1 MPKQKRLALSCQ
13 FRQLTLEETLNFCV
27 KNQLLCEIDT
37 EISDDNGEEPR
48 DRRSDLLAEPSKEAV
63 QQHVSP
69 VCRSCRSKA
78 AALQVVEDADDTSR
92 TSQTRTSQTRTQ
104 TRPSEQSGCCSSS
117 QNTRGRTLDRDTSR
131 GQASSRGHASSRGRG
146 QSVGSRGSRPAP
158 DHKWYETDWEPNNI
172 PFTGTPGPING
183 AATLDSDQPVDFV
196 ELLSDELLQ
205 NIVEQTNRYLA
216 TGDSYRTIANS
227 FRVCVSSVSRIVP
240 DVASA
245 IWDSLVGRDRRVFNY
260 RLSRARL
267 VVECAFGVL
276 ASQWRLYRRALEV
289 QPDVAEICV
298 KATCVLHN
306 FLRLTTSTPVV
317 RGASTG
323 ADMELL
329 PGLGR
334 VAANNSGRE
343 AIRVRDTFSSYF
355 SAEGAVQWQ
364 ASI

>member
-1 MPKQKRLALSCQ
+1 MVPI
-13 FRQLTLEETLNFCV
+13 TT
-27 KNQLLCEIDT
+27 I
-37 EISDDNGEEPR
+37 
-48 DRRSDLLAEPSKEAV
+48 
-63 QQHVSP
+63 
-69 VCRSCRSKA
+69 
-78 AALQVVEDADDTSR
+78 AALYLLWRSLLRARRRRRHRFWALHSGTLQLPTDRLLPGADHRGPQPHVFVADEAFPLR
-92 TSQTRTSQTRTQ
+92 RNLM
-104 TRPSEQSGCCSSS
+104 RPFP
-117 QNTRGRTLDRDTSR
+117 GRTL
-131 GQASSRGHASSRGRG
+131 A
-146 QSVGSRGSRPAP
+146 
-158 DHKWYETDWEPNNI
+158 
-172 PFTGTPGPING
+172 
-183 AATLDSDQPVDFV
+183 
-196 ELLSDELLQ
+196 
-205 NIVEQTNRYLA
+205 
-216 TGDSYRTIANS
+216 
-227 FRVCVSSVSRIVP
+227 
-240 DVASA
+240 
-245 IWDSLVGRDRRVFNY
+245 RDRRVFNY

>member
-1 MPKQKRLALSCQ
+1 MSALTS
-13 FRQLTLEETLNFCV
+13 V
-27 KNQLLCEIDT
+27 
-37 EISDDNGEEPR
+37 GEEKGG
-48 DRRSDLLAEPSKEAV
+48 SKEA
-63 QQHVSP
+63 
-69 VCRSCRSKA
+69 
-78 AALQVVEDADDTSR
+78 
-92 TSQTRTSQTRTQ
+92 
-104 TRPSEQSGCCSSS
+104 SES
-117 QNTRGRTLDRDTSR
+117 L
-131 GQASSRGHASSRGRG
+131 
-146 QSVGSRGSRPAP
+146 SVG
-158 DHKWYETDWEPNNI
+158 
-172 PFTGTPGPING
+172 
-183 AATLDSDQPVDFV
+183 V
-196 ELLSDELLQ
+196 
-205 NIVEQTNRYLA
+205 YLA

-227 FRVCVSSVSRIVP
+227 FRVGVSSVSRIVP

-245 IWDSLVGRDRRVFNY
+245 IWDSLGTFSIVLLAVVDARYCFRVIDVGGYGRTSDGGILANSAFGQALRSGTLQLPTDRLLPGADHRGPQPHVFVADEAFPLRRNLMRPFPGRTLARDRRVFNY

-276 ASQWRLYRRALEV
+276 ASQWQLYRRALEV

-343 AIRVRDTFSSYF
+343 AIRVRDTFVLLLCRGSSPVAGQHLVHEHSSNGSFQSHPYILK
-355 SAEGAVQWQ
+355 SKHPAETSQPSSSPCPSQQQWTGFF
-364 ASI
+364 